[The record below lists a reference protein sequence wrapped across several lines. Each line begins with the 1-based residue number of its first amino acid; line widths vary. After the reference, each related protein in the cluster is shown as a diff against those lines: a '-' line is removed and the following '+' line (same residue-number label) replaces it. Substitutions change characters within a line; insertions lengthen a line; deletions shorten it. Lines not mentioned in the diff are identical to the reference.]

1 MKFVECEWL
10 DAARTGTWNAEDT
23 FVPCMKVITRG
34 WLREDEPDH
43 ITLVG
48 TVVLE
53 DGTYGEAIAIPRG
66 CITSLKELTVEL
78 GESLL
83 HSVS

>member
-1 MKFVECEWL
+1 MKFVECEWD
-10 DAARTGTWNAEDT
+10 DAARTGKWTDKDT
-23 FVPCMKVITRG
+23 YLPVAKVVTRG
-34 WLREDEPDH
+34 WLREDESDRVV
-43 ITLVG
+43 LVG
-48 TVVLE
+48 SVILE

-66 CITSLKELTVEL
+66 CITSLRELSVEL

>member
-1 MKFVECEWL
+1 MKFVECEWD
-10 DAARTGTWNAEDT
+10 DAARTGRWHSADYV
-23 FVPCMKVITRG
+23 VPCSKVVSRG

-43 ITLVG
+43 ITLVSSII
-48 TVVLE
+48 LE
-53 DGTYGEAIAIPRG
+53 DGTFGEAIAIPRG
-66 CITSLKELTVEL
+66 CITALRELTVEL